1 MQERLGQARALYRK
15 GSPAEARPL
24 FESLLPEL
32 RKQPDKAD
40 LALALMLLGQIAIDQ
55 GDYQRG
61 ADWSREAADAYR
73 AAGDQTSRMMAVNNF
88 GRADVYRGAYASAL
102 ASYEEVLAFARAS
115 GNREAQVEEL
125 NNIGNVHYYQA
136 RYLEARQAFDDALKL
151 VDQAGS
157 APWAGRRRRITLSN
171 QAVLYQRLGRE
182 QQAIELYR

>member
-115 GNREAQVEEL
+115 GNREAQIEEL
-125 NNIGNVHYYQA
+125 NNIGNVHYYEA
-136 RYLEARQAFDDALKL
+136 RYLEAREAYQDALKL
-151 VDQAGS
+151 VDQARS
-157 APWAGRRRRITLSN
+157 EPWAPRRRRITLLN
-171 QAVLYQRLGRE
+171 QA
-182 QQAIELYR
+182 A